1 MMQRSDP
8 ELNSVPH
15 ARRAWTGSTLPGQ
28 IPLSSVG
35 DFSCSES
42 ASLLYQLHMLF
53 IENYS

>member
-35 DFSCSES
+35 DFLAVNQHVVKEVV
-42 ASLLYQLHMLF
+42 LILHL
-53 IENYS
+53 